1 MLYLGAMLLK
11 IILAFTNNMRAF
23 VVLILDGD
31 WRQLIDR
38 FDHNLVEHVLT
49 GTKMVKMCSYYL
61 FAVISV
67 LFSYWVFADHISFD
81 FLFKIDI
88 GSGSSKFDNSG
99 PLLNDIST
107 QKFFVQNCVSP
118 HNSETYIRVIG
129 LASAMHAKSQK
140 KSDIFRYL
148 LLILKYDN
156 HGFVFNML
164 WIWLFLFLLV
174 FQL

>member
-1 MLYLGAMLLK
+1 
-11 IILAFTNNMRAF
+11 
-23 VVLILDGD
+23 
-31 WRQLIDR
+31 
-38 FDHNLVEHVLT
+38 
-49 GTKMVKMCSYYL
+49 MVKMCSYYL

-67 LFSYWVFADHISFD
+67 LFSYWFLQITYRSVF
-81 FLFKIDI
+81 I
-88 GSGSSKFDNSG
+88 GSRSSKFDNSG

-118 HNSETYIRVIG
+118 HNFETYIRVIG
-129 LASAMHAKSQK
+129 LASALPAKSKK

-164 WIWLFLFLLV
+164 
-174 FQL
+174 